1 MRILEKRKKNMVRK
15 MPSIEDPN
23 INIINASILESMF
36 NPNLS
41 QLDAAL
47 IMKWDS
53 GQKLTKDEVLRFLN
67 ILDLRLI
74 KIDNN

>member
-1 MRILEKRKKNMVRK
+1 

>member
-1 MRILEKRKKNMVRK
+1 MVKK

-23 INIINASILESMF
+23 VNIINASILESMF

-41 QLDAAL
+41 QLEAAL

-53 GQKLTKDEVLRFLN
+53 GQKLTQDEVLRFLN